1 MKEQEANSTKNHQQ
15 QHRDCHL
22 GSEHE
27 RGSGAAGAL
36 RRPALDGV
44 NGSDAADVGGAGIGV
59 GSRSNGGVL
68 VAAVLDPIPPAH
80 VPHLLPYCPLNGIRV
95 SLYRRLQMQRPPGSG
110 FLEEAVVMESR
121 RFDLRSDKFLNKP
134 GNTTDRFDTN

>member
-1 MKEQEANSTKNHQQ
+1 MKEQEANSTKNHHQ

-44 NGSDAADVGGAGIGV
+44 DGSDAADVGGAGIGV

-80 VPHLLPYCPLNGIRV
+80 VPHLLPYSPPEWDPSLSLPATADATTAGKWFPRGGGGDGVAEIR
-95 SLYRRLQMQRPPGSG
+95 LIGRG
-110 FLEEAVVMESR
+110 
-121 RFDLRSDKFLNKP
+121 
-134 GNTTDRFDTN
+134 